1 MTQTVA
7 RDHAAPPL
15 DVVGSFEVATVAAD
29 GLRAIIRTTG
39 PLTSSGSAVLIGVL
53 RAHLRAGRHY
63 LRVDVAGSPVLDPAV
78 LAALTAAHRQ
88 VAAAGGMLVFENA
101 GPQVVD
107 AIRNSD
113 LFVQA
118 AY

>member
-7 RDHAAPPL
+7 RNSAAPPR
-15 DVVGSFEVATVAAD
+15 DVAGSFEVATVAAD
-29 GLRAIIRTTG
+29 GLRAIIRTAG
-39 PLTSSGSAVLIGVL
+39 ALTSSASAVLISVL

-63 LRVDVAGSPVLDPAV
+63 LRVDIGSSPVLDPAV
-78 LAALTAAHRQ
+78 LTALTAAHRQ
-88 VAAAGGMLVFENA
+88 AAAAGGMLVFENA
-101 GPQVVD
+101 GPRVID

-118 AY
+118 TS